1 MKYSG
6 VRFFLHGDIVA
17 LFMDENWYARAQQA
31 GLVKGKQYDRI
42 QVLSRRGGFDE
53 WITVDSFSS

>member
-17 LFMDENWYARAQQA
+17 LFMDDNWYIRAQKA
-31 GLVKGKQYDRI
+31 ALVKGKDYDRL
-42 QVLSRRGGFDE
+42 QVLRKGDFDQ
-53 WITVDSFSS
+53 WITSETF